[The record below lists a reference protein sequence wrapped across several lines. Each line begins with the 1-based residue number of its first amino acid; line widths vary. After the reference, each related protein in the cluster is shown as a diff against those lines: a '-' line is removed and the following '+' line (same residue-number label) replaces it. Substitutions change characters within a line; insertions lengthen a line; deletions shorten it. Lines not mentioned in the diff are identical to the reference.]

1 MTLTKNSNISVDGV
15 DLFYRSAGSPSNP
28 VILLLHGFPSSS
40 HQFRNLIPLLALNYY
55 VIAPDLPG
63 FGFTVIPET
72 RQYKY
77 TFANLAITVGAFV
90 DALKIS
96 KFAIYIFDYGAPTGL
111 RLALERPEA
120 ITAIISQN
128 GNAYEE
134 GLGAFWDPIKA
145 LWASGSTSDREV
157 LLNSILTFD
166 ATIWQYHNGAPNPG
180 SVSPETYIWTTLLW
194 RDPGTKISSWISFGI
209 MVQTCLCTRN
219 SRSTFGKWLLRRSSR
234 PFMTANANLHP
245 DNMAISCSNGELVKV
260 RFCLA
265 KDLSSYAVCRKVA
278 RHSCQRGSLVIAPV
292 R

>member
-40 HQFRNLIPLLALNYY
+40 HQFRNLIPLLASNYY

-77 TFANLAITVGAFV
+77 TFANLAITVGALV

-145 LWASGSTSDREV
+145 YWASGSTSDREV

-180 SVSPETYIWTTLLW
+180 SVSPETYYLDYALMERPGNKDIQLDLFGDYGTNLPLYPKFQEYFRTSDVPVLAVWGKNDLIFVPPGAEAFRKDVKKVEIHLL
-194 RDPGTKISSWISFGI
+194 DAPHFAIETNEGAFAALILEFLKKHGI
-209 MVQTCLCTRN
+209 
-219 SRSTFGKWLLRRSSR
+219 
-234 PFMTANANLHP
+234 
-245 DNMAISCSNGELVKV
+245 
-260 RFCLA
+260 
-265 KDLSSYAVCRKVA
+265 
-278 RHSCQRGSLVIAPV
+278 
-292 R
+292 